1 MLGTPA
7 LFATAYG
14 NVGSSIYYALGLVAG
29 IALGLT
35 PVTESKSPQT
45 VAVDETKIAAK
56 IGHYKQYAGKDGKT
70 YVRGFDRAGRAYDLS
85 IDTNGHVQ
93 GRVGNMD
100 ITFDVRDAA

>member
-1 MLGTPA
+1 MMIGT
-7 LFATAYG
+7 
-14 NVGSSIYYALGLVAG
+14 VVA